1 MRITYTGRQ
10 VDLAPDQ
17 VKSIEE
23 QFRKVAKLL
32 DGKSRNGV
40 GEQEAH
46 VRISHERHLH
56 HAEITMNFHHHAL
69 VCTDSNPELFTAIHG
84 AVHKLESQAIK
95 VTKKWSDG
103 KRIER
108 PAQSDAA
115 D

>member
-1 MRITYTGRQ
+1 M
-10 VDLAPDQ
+10 DLVPDQ

-46 VRISHERHLH
+46 IRLSHERHLH
-56 HAEITMNFHHHAL
+56 HVEVTMNFHNHAL
-69 VCTDSNPELFTAIHG
+69 VSNESNADLASAIHG
-84 AVHKLESQAIK
+84 AVYKLECQAIK
-95 VTKKWSDG
+95 VTKKWCDA
-103 KRIER
+103 KRVTR
-108 PAQSDAA
+108 PAARSDAA